1 MSEVQTNAGYQKIN
15 MSDLQKLYHSKIAD
29 ELKKELGFANVE
41 RIPKL
46 VKIVINVGSG
56 EIGENKAHAENIQQ
70 DLRRISGQKPVITKA
85 KKAISAFKVRQGNSV
100 GMMVT
105 LRGTRMYDFLHKLI
119 SITVPRVRDFRGF
132 SPNSFDGHGNFS
144 LGLKEQSVFNEI
156 PYESIAKPHGL
167 QITIQTT
174 AKTNTEGMLL
184 LKALGF
190 PFTKNTKGVQNGA

>member
-1 MSEVQTNAGYQKIN
+1 MNELQT
-15 MSDLQKLYHSKIAD
+15 LYHASVAD

-41 RIPKL
+41 RVPKL

-56 EIGENKAHAENIQQ
+56 EIGENKAHAESVLH
-70 DLRRISGQKPVITKA
+70 DLQRISGQKPVITKA
-85 KKAISAFKVRQGNSV
+85 KKAISAFKVREGNSV

-119 SITVPRVRDFRGF
+119 SITAPRVRDFRGF
-132 SPNSFDGHGNFS
+132 RVSSFDGHGNFS

-156 PYESIAKPHGL
+156 PYESISKPHGL

-174 AKTNTEGMLL
+174 AKTNEEGLLL

-190 PFTKNTKGVQNGA
+190 PFTKITKGGQNGS